1 MVRLHHV
8 DFPSQNQTFPEERS
22 AGRSSPAHQRRLGSG
37 DDDPR
42 LVQSLPATGNGK
54 TRDPAARRRVSTR
67 RTPLTLTSFY
77 RSRRTTWRRSCRPQ
91 RTGGRFT
98 TTEDSEQQ
106 FHVETK
112 SKSMM
117 PSLDGGTG
125 TVNVFFDIMSLNVNH
140 ICDRV
145 HYGSKLLKKQNFLIV
160 NLFCW
165 NIPCFHTYE
174 ILHQSMKIH
183 LVFKVR
189 FYIISMYCTRS
200 YLEYCGPKSSSWQC
214 G

>member
-1 MVRLHHV
+1 MSRAALFGTTAAVPNLLLLLLQRSGPLFFTFSSPGQMVRLHHV
-8 DFPSQNQTFPEERS
+8 DFPSQDQTFPEERS

-54 TRDPAARRRVSTR
+54 TRDPAARRRFSTR

-145 HYGSKLLKKQNFLIV
+145 HYGSKLLKKQKTF
-160 NLFCW
+160 
-165 NIPCFHTYE
+165 
-174 ILHQSMKIH
+174 
-183 LVFKVR
+183 
-189 FYIISMYCTRS
+189 
-200 YLEYCGPKSSSWQC
+200 
-214 G
+214 